1 MGYIENELERR
12 RPLKSISGARRE
24 DDVPEFVSGVRNGF
38 TEGTPLTVIIRNT
51 DVRREDYGSQPT
63 LARPSHADLTAQAK
77 YLGYQDAS
85 GGGHFSGRLTAPIV
99 AACAV
104 LKQALEAKGITINTC
119 VRKIAGLPERPD
131 EAALAEALERAAAEG
146 DSLGGLLETEITGL
160 EAGIGEPWASGLEG
174 EIVSA
179 VFAVP
184 AVKGSEAND
193 AFVSYTDGRAQT
205 LSNNSGGINGGI
217 SNGMPIVFR
226 TAVRPTPSI
235 GKAQQTVDII
245 TGEQKTIKIS
255 RRHDPCIAYR
265 ACPVIDA
272 VAALVTADLYA
283 RRFGYLA
290 LMPGAEADRNI
301 VLIGMPSSGKTESG
315 KELARILGKPFLDM
329 DAVLEESFGMTIAGF
344 FEVNGEEAFRAAEAR
359 LAKSLSTAKGC
370 VISTGG
376 GVIKDPG
383 NMKALKENGLVI
395 WLNRS
400 PELLRASE
408 KTPLSRTAEDMNRL
422 HAERLPLYEKYADL
436 SVCADGTPLK
446 TAEMIAGL
454 RR

>member
-1 MGYIENELERR
+1 
-12 RPLKSISGARRE
+12 
-24 DDVPEFVSGVRNGF
+24 
-38 TEGTPLTVIIRNT
+38 
-51 DVRREDYGSQPT
+51 
-63 LARPSHADLTAQAK
+63 ARPSHADLTAQAK

-174 EIVSA
+174 EIASA

-184 AVKGSEAND
+184 AVKGVEFGAGFELADMKGSEAND

-235 GKAQQTVDII
+235 GKAQQTVDIL
-245 TGEQKTIKIS
+245 TGEQKAIKIS
-255 RRHDPCIAYR
+255 GRHDPCIAYR

-290 LMPGAEADRNI
+290 LMPGAPADRNI

-315 KELARILGKPFLDM
+315 KELARILGRPFLDM

-344 FEVNGEEAFRAAEAR
+344 FEANGEEAFRAAEAR

-454 RR
+454 LR